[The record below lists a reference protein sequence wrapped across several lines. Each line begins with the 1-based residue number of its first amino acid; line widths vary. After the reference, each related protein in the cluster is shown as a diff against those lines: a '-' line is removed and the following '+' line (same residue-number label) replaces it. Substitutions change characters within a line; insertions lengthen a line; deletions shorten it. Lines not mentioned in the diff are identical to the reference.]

1 MMMMTKYYFHC
12 CELRKKKE
20 KFNIIYRATS
30 TRMRIDF
37 STTVSINTNGRVRKK
52 GLTGCFV
59 GGRMD
64 GLRIAV
70 RGSYGGEIA
79 GISRGNVIARGTRRA
94 MARCHG
100 NGFAWSAAR

>member
-1 MMMMTKYYFHC
+1 M
-12 CELRKKKE
+12 
-20 KFNIIYRATS
+20 NG
-30 TRMRIDF
+30 
-37 STTVSINTNGRVRKK
+37 TVYEYMKC
-52 GLTGCFV
+52 LTGCFV

-70 RGSYGGEIA
+70 RGSYSGEIA
-79 GISRGNVIARGTRRA
+79 GISRGNVIARRTRRA

>member
-1 MMMMTKYYFHC
+1 MIVY
-12 CELRKKKE
+12 E
-20 KFNIIYRATS
+20 K
-30 TRMRIDF
+30 M
-37 STTVSINTNGRVRKK
+37 KC
-52 GLTGCFV
+52 LTGCFV

-79 GISRGNVIARGTRRA
+79 GISRGNVIARRTRRA